1 MCFFFSINLLDM
13 IDKFF
18 KLQKYVEELCQRN
31 NIKIKQSEKH
41 LVLQQIAIYFDS
53 LIFNTVSIICLIS
66 VLNNSH
72 TLNSSTLEVSAKYIE
87 SKCNFYYNKVN
98 TSMTGGSRLG
108 SATFMGAYEPMYNE
122 NNTGSDVLSVNFNT
136 GEARPQIGGKGNKI
150 SNIIT
155 SYINGILKYHGI
167 KAETNIKNQ
176 INELIKVHIDCLL
189 HQLKLEKK
197 DLTVNRLNKIVTKNH
212 IFRPLK

>member
-18 KLQKYVEELCQRN
+18 KLQKYVEELCKRN
-31 NIKIKQSEKH
+31 DIKIKQSEKH

-72 TLNSSTLEVSAKYIE
+72 ILSSSTLEVSMKYIE
-87 SKCNFYYNKVN
+87 SKCNFYYNKLN
-98 TSMTGGSRLG
+98 NSMTGGRLG

-122 NNTGSDVLSVNFNT
+122 NNTGGDILSVNFNKE
-136 GEARPQIGGKGNKI
+136 EARPQIGGKGSKI
-150 SNIIT
+150 NNIIA

-167 KAETNIKNQ
+167 KAEANIKTQ
-176 INELIKVHIDCLL
+176 INEIIKVHIDCLL
-189 HQLKLEKK
+189 QHLKMEKK
-197 DLTVNRLNKIVTKNH
+197 ELTIDKLNKIVTRKH